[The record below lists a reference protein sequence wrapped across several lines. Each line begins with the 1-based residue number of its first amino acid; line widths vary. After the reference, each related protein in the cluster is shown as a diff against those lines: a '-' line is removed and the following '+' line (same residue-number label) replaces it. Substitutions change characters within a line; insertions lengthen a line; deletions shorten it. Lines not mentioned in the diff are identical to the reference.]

1 MVNILAFVNEL
12 RGTSR
17 QSLSLF
23 SVFRQP
29 YSFCSEHFSEAS
41 ISAGLNPA
49 GIEAL
54 SHSLS
59 VMLAPGGEN
68 PSIMGL
74 VKDLLTCSAQSEIC
88 VLDVRGKE
96 CTCKALME
104 LKCLGG
110 VEFVGHGS
118 FLSCFRRRIRCSG
131 SISQRSPGWK
141 IGSSRVDLTISGKAV
156 VVA

>member
-1 MVNILAFVNEL
+1 MVNILAFVTAHQGSHY
-12 RGTSR
+12 RCF
-17 QSLSLF
+17 QY
-23 SVFRQP
+23 FRQP

-74 VKDLLTCSAQSEIC
+74 VKYWWS
-88 VLDVRGKE
+88 
-96 CTCKALME
+96 
-104 LKCLGG
+104 
-110 VEFVGHGS
+110 
-118 FLSCFRRRIRCSG
+118 
-131 SISQRSPGWK
+131 
-141 IGSSRVDLTISGKAV
+141 
-156 VVA
+156 